1 MAKFSGEGG
10 AKKFSARDARV
21 AVYNGLTWGA
31 IPFTRNRELTI
42 VDGGTL
48 DQRDFA
54 YLVSVRSSHLDV
66 RCNGNIIVEP
76 YSPHRFGRQ
85 FGFCQDIPGTLNKD
99 VRSGSEADLVFS
111 WRICNAYNTKCK
123 LICPP
128 LSLKIADLTASGFA
142 EWWSKVHIIDD
153 FDQYIDLLISSTR
166 VTKKVKQRKEVV
178 DTQLSSVQH
187 EAIGTLED
195 QRVVSGNN
203 TMTIDNVSDETD
215 KERHWKRT
223 KTTKLQSRDLTVEL
237 FGDLSLVHSEASV
250 SNSHDFDKLADQV
263 GNSGTHHS
271 FERIV
276 PLEHSIPEVNTPGMG
291 GTCENNVVKPHSK
304 ALPLSAAEFTKFD
317 ADKVIEESQ
326 LQLALILWENV
337 RLKIARTPF
346 NQVHLLIEEVRKIFA
361 AIEGI
366 KAVDFS
372 VLKGRVEE
380 YFKQVAKFT
389 DLESSFSSRMSSKDQ
404 ADKLQTLRTQLE
416 GFVSKENQA
425 VIRHNKFTSE
435 LTKVEKK
442 ISALQEKKA
451 KLESSLEENE
461 KALEVIRTDVSHIQE
476 EMASAESRPI
486 LSEADAN
493 ALKVLEDLLKS
504 SREDL
509 KNLKWKP

>member
-10 AKKFSARDARV
+10 AKQFSARDARV

-42 VDGGTL
+42 VDDGTL

-54 YLVSVRSSHLDV
+54 YLGPQMIRKKGLQK
-66 RCNGNIIVEP
+66 RKPTE
-76 YSPHRFGRQ
+76 
-85 FGFCQDIPGTLNKD
+85 
-99 VRSGSEADLVFS
+99 
-111 WRICNAYNTKCK
+111 
-123 LICPP
+123 
-128 LSLKIADLTASGFA
+128 LT
-142 EWWSKVHIIDD
+142 
-153 FDQYIDLLISSTR
+153 Q
-166 VTKKVKQRKEVV
+166 EV
-178 DTQLSSVQH
+178 L
-187 EAIGTLED
+187 GTLET

-203 TMTIDNVSDETD
+203 TMTVDNVSDETD

-223 KTTKLQSRDLTVEL
+223 KTTKLRSHDLTVEL
-237 FGDLSLVHSEASV
+237 FGDSSPAHSEASV
-250 SNSHDFDKLADQV
+250 SNSHDFNKLADQV

-271 FERIV
+271 SERIV
-276 PLEHSIPEVNTPGMG
+276 PLERSIPHVDMPGMG
-291 GTCENNVVKPHSK
+291 ETCENNVVKPHSK
-304 ALPLSAAEFTKFD
+304 ALPLSAPEFTKLD
-317 ADKVIEESQ
+317 ADKVIEDGQ

-337 RLKIARTPF
+337 QLKIARTPF
-346 NQVHLLIEEVRKIFA
+346 NQVHLLIEEVHKIFA

-372 VLKGRVEE
+372 GLKGRVEE

-404 ADKLQTLRTQLE
+404 ADKLQTLKTQLE
-416 GFVSKENQA
+416 GFVLKENQA

-435 LTKVEKK
+435 LTKVEKE

-451 KLESSLEENE
+451 KLESSLKENE

>member
-10 AKKFSARDARV
+10 AKQFSARDARV

-42 VDGGTL
+42 VDDGTL
-48 DQRDFA
+48 DHRDFA
-54 YLVSVRSSHLDV
+54 YLVSVRSSYLAV

-85 FGFCQDIPGTLNKD
+85 FGFCQGIPGTLNKD

-166 VTKKVKQRKEVV
+166 VTKKVKQH
-178 DTQLSSVQH
+178 LSP
-187 EAIGTLED
+187 
-195 QRVVSGNN
+195 
-203 TMTIDNVSDETD
+203 
-215 KERHWKRT
+215 
-223 KTTKLQSRDLTVEL
+223 
-237 FGDLSLVHSEASV
+237 VHSEASV

-271 FERIV
+271 SERIV

-304 ALPLSAAEFTKFD
+304 ALPLSAPEFTKLD
-317 ADKVIEESQ
+317 ADKVIEDGQ

-337 RLKIARTPF
+337 QLKIARTPLIKF
-346 NQVHLLIEEVRKIFA
+346 ICLLK
-361 AIEGI
+361 
-366 KAVDFS
+366 
-372 VLKGRVEE
+372 RVEE

-404 ADKLQTLRTQLE
+404 ADKLQTLKTQLE
-416 GFVSKENQA
+416 GFVLKENQA

-435 LTKVEKK
+435 LTKVEKE

-451 KLESSLEENE
+451 KLESSLKENE